1 MPPDLVFLTQD
12 ELAERWR
19 MSPRSLE
26 RWRGEGFGPAWIRL
40 RGRVL
45 YRIEDVVAFERA
57 RIEGLADR
65 RGMEPPPEAID
76 RRTGP

>member
-1 MPPDLVFLTQD
+1 MAARVVHLTQG
-12 ELAERWR
+12 ELAKRWR

-26 RWRGEGFGPAWIRL
+26 RWRAEGFGPEWIRL

-57 RIEGLADR
+57 RLRGGIE
-65 RGMEPPPEAID
+65 
-76 RRTGP
+76 

>member
-1 MPPDLVFLTQD
+1 MMYLTQE

-26 RWRGEGFGPAWIRL
+26 RWRSDGFGPKWIRL

-45 YRIEDVVAFERA
+45 YRIEDVLAFERE
-57 RIEGLADR
+57 RLR
-65 RGMEPPPEAID
+65 RSTD
-76 RRTGP
+76 